1 MRVTGGCCALALT
14 IMLVACGESSRT
26 QVPPNGD
33 ADRGRLL
40 LRQYGCGSCHRIP
53 GVATAVG
60 DVGPPLDGAGR
71 RVYLAGVLPN
81 SPANMVRW
89 IRAPQAIK
97 PQTAMPNLQVAEAH
111 ATDMMAYLYRL
122 R

>member
-1 MRVTGGCCALALT
+1 VIVACCALALGAT
-14 IMLVACGESSRT
+14 LAACKEASR
-26 QVPPNGD
+26 VPALPGD
-33 ADRGRLL
+33 AERGRLL

-53 GVATAVG
+53 EVAAAEG
-60 DVGPPLDGAGR
+60 NIGPPLDRVGR

-89 IRAPQAIK
+89 IRAPQSIK
-97 PQTAMPNLQVAEAH
+97 PQTMMPDLQVQAAH
-111 ATDMMAYLYRL
+111 ATDMVAHLYRL